1 MKLNT
6 HQPEVKTMTRNPNPF
21 DYSILSDEDI
31 KERDEWLEDYID
43 SGEEA
48 EDYQRDLD
56 DYDRWA
62 GIK

>member
-1 MKLNT
+1 
-6 HQPEVKTMTRNPNPF
+6 MTRNPNPF

-56 DYDRWA
+56 DYDTWA

>member
-1 MKLNT
+1 MG
-6 HQPEVKTMTRNPNPF
+6 RYPNPF

-31 KERDEWLEDYID
+31 KELDKWAEDYVE
-43 SGEEA
+43 SGEDV

-56 DYDRWA
+56 DYDNWA

>member
-6 HQPEVKTMTRNPNPF
+6 HQPEVKNMTRNPNPF

-56 DYDRWA
+56 DYDTWA